1 MFRNPEMDASN
12 CDAQPL
18 WSRSRQ
24 LLRYSQLLIALGN
37 LQEGGTLI
45 LVFNLR
51 PHIYQVEIVC
61 LLSCCFERLF
71 PIKPKSVHG
80 IRSSYYLVGVNYKSD
95 VAQKLNIL
103 ERLRTAL
110 DLVRTMDTDWD
121 SQKPLLLEGTDDQ
134 IVKQWGSFV
143 LEHYQVMW
151 QAQARAIEQD
161 LSSITKVINNRC
173 S

>member
-1 MFRNPEMDASN
+1 
-12 CDAQPL
+12 
-18 WSRSRQ
+18 
-24 LLRYSQLLIALGN
+24 
-37 LQEGGTLI
+37 
-45 LVFNLR
+45 
-51 PHIYQVEIVC
+51 
-61 LLSCCFERLF
+61 
-71 PIKPKSVHG
+71 
-80 IRSSYYLVGVNYKSD
+80 